1 MLDIRIDEESKEY
14 IKEKNLK
21 AISLYVQGC
30 QSWGGVYYQ
39 PAVGEG
45 IPSEKFNEHYNLYK
59 VEDLDVYVRDD
70 VRAGKNGLQVY
81 LGSFYFRPKLF
92 VKGMV

>member
-30 QSWGGVYYQ
+30 QS
-39 PAVGEG
+39 
-45 IPSEKFNEHYNLYK
+45 
-59 VEDLDVYVRDD
+59 
-70 VRAGKNGLQVY
+70 
-81 LGSFYFRPKLF
+81 
-92 VKGMV
+92 